1 AGIASMVYGLYRFSR
16 ELILPVLAHSKADKN
31 LVQIVAEHRFGL
43 SRPEVNVVAIGGGTG
58 LATLLR
64 GLKRHDVS
72 ITAIVTVADDGGSTG
87 KIRSA
92 YDIPAPGDIRNCLVA
107 LADDESLVSR
117 LFQYRFT
124 QVGSELDG
132 HSLGNLFITALTK
145 VTGSFDRA
153 IIESATVLNIRGRVL
168 PSTLENVRLDAEL
181 TDGTMIQGESKIQYK
196 EAPIHRVRLS
206 PENPAAYLPAVTAI
220 LNADLIV
227 LGPGSLYTSI
237 VPNLLVPDIVR
248 AVRASSAPKVY
259 VMNVATQTGE
269 TDRFTQASSELD
281 GHSFGNLFITALT
294 KVTGSF
300 ERAVIESANVLN
312 IRGRV
317 LPSTLENVRLDAELT
332 DGTMIQGES
341 KIQYKE
347 APIRHVRLSP
357 GDPAAYRPAVTA
369 ILNADLIVLG
379 PGSLYTSIVP
389 NLLVP
394 DIVRAVRA
402 SSAPKVYVM
411 NVATQKGETDHFTAL
426 DHLVVVD
433 EQLGPGELDAV
444 LINSNMA
451 SAEAIGPDLPIEP
464 LLPDSWDRVDP
475 SIRVIARDVVSE
487 QNPLRHDPEKLA
499 TALFDLTNGRW
510 REETQ
515 ASDIERGKDIVS
527 ARRRD
532 LVAAGGTR
540 E

>member
-1 AGIASMVYGLYRFSR
+1 MPDGWIGARGDVTIPRGWRTWLRPGMHVKRWAGLFLFGTILTGLAIAMGLVYSYRYVPFPEPVSGLLQVITLQFLPRELRFVFVLSVGIASMVYGLYRFSR

-87 KIRSA
+87 KIRTA

-124 QVGSELDG
+124 QAGSELDG
-132 HSLGNLFITALTK
+132 HSFGNLFITALTK

-206 PENPAAYLPAVTAI
+206 PEDPRAYLPAVTAI

-269 TDRFTQASSELD
+269 TD
-281 GHSFGNLFITALT
+281 
-294 KVTGSF
+294 
-300 ERAVIESANVLN
+300 
-312 IRGRV
+312 
-317 LPSTLENVRLDAELT
+317 
-332 DGTMIQGES
+332 
-341 KIQYKE
+341 
-347 APIRHVRLSP
+347 
-357 GDPAAYRPAVTA
+357 
-369 ILNADLIVLG
+369 
-379 PGSLYTSIVP
+379 
-389 NLLVP
+389 
-394 DIVRAVRA
+394 
-402 SSAPKVYVM
+402 
-411 NVATQKGETDHFTAL
+411 HFTAL
-426 DHLVVVD
+426 DHLAVVD

-444 LINSNMA
+444 LINSNIA

-464 LLPDSWDRVDP
+464 LLPDSWDRLDP
-475 SIRVIARDVVSE
+475 RIRVITRDVVSE

-499 TALFDLTNGRW
+499 TALFELTNGRW
-510 REETQ
+510 RVETQ
-515 ASDIERGKDIVS
+515 VS
-527 ARRRD
+527 EVQRLNSNGSTRQRE
-532 LVAAGGTR
+532 LVAAGGAG

>member
-1 AGIASMVYGLYRFSR
+1 MTIARGWRTWLRPGMQVKRWAALFLLGTVLTGLSVAMGLVYSYRYVPFPEPVSGLVEAVTLQFLPRELRFLIVFSLGIAFMVYGFYRFSR
-16 ELILPVLAHSKADKN
+16 ELILPVLAHSKADKG

-124 QVGSELDG
+124 QAG
-132 HSLGNLFITALTK
+132 
-145 VTGSFDRA
+145 
-153 IIESATVLNIRGRVL
+153 
-168 PSTLENVRLDAEL
+168 
-181 TDGTMIQGESKIQYK
+181 
-196 EAPIHRVRLS
+196 
-206 PENPAAYLPAVTAI
+206 
-220 LNADLIV
+220 
-227 LGPGSLYTSI
+227 
-237 VPNLLVPDIVR
+237 
-248 AVRASSAPKVY
+248 
-259 VMNVATQTGE
+259 
-269 TDRFTQASSELD
+269 SELD

-300 ERAVIESANVLN
+300 ERAVIESASVLN

-332 DGTMIQGES
+332 DGTMIEGES

-347 APIRHVRLSP
+347 APIHRVRLAP

-402 SSAPKVYVM
+402 ASAPKIYVM
-411 NVATQKGETDHFTAL
+411 NVATQAGETDHFTAL
-426 DHLVVVD
+426 DHLAVVD
-433 EQLGPGELDAV
+433 EQLGAGVLDAV
-444 LINSNMA
+444 LINSNTA
-451 SAEAIGPDLPIEP
+451 SAAAIGPDLPIEP
-464 LLPDSWDRVDP
+464 LLPDSWDRLDP
-475 SIRVIARDVVSE
+475 RIRVIARDVVSE
-487 QNPLRHDPEKLA
+487 HNPLRHDPDKLA
-499 TALFDLTNGRW
+499 IALFALTNGRW
-510 REETQ
+510 HED
-515 ASDIERGKDIVS
+515 APSLDFAPHVNSDNWP
-527 ARRRD
+527 RRD
-532 LVAAGGTR
+532 LVAASGAR

>member
-1 AGIASMVYGLYRFSR
+1 MTILRGWRTWLRPGMHLKRWAALFLLGTILTGLAIAMGLVYSYRYVPFPEPVSGLVQVITLQFLPRELRFLIVLGVGIASMVYGLYRFSR
-16 ELILPVLAHSKADKN
+16 ELILPVLAHSKADKD

-43 SRPEVNVVAIGGGTG
+43 SRPEINVVAIGGGTG

-87 KIRSA
+87 KIRTA

-124 QVGSELDG
+124 QAGSELDG

-145 VTGSFDRA
+145 VTGSFERA
-153 IIESATVLNIRGRVL
+153 VIDSATVLNIRGRVL

-181 TDGTMIQGESKIQYK
+181 TDGSTIQGESKIQYK

-206 PENPAAYLPAVTAI
+206 PE
-220 LNADLIV
+220 
-227 LGPGSLYTSI
+227 
-237 VPNLLVPDIVR
+237 
-248 AVRASSAPKVY
+248 
-259 VMNVATQTGE
+259 
-269 TDRFTQASSELD
+269 
-281 GHSFGNLFITALT
+281 
-294 KVTGSF
+294 
-300 ERAVIESANVLN
+300 
-312 IRGRV
+312 
-317 LPSTLENVRLDAELT
+317 
-332 DGTMIQGES
+332 
-341 KIQYKE
+341 
-347 APIRHVRLSP
+347 
-357 GDPAAYRPAVTA
+357 DPAAYRPAVTA

-411 NVATQKGETDHFTAL
+411 NVATQTGETDHFTAL
-426 DHLVVVD
+426 DHLTVVD

-464 LLPDSWDRVDP
+464 LLPDSWDQLDP
-475 SIRVIARDVVSE
+475 RIRVIARDVVSE

-499 TALFDLTNGRW
+499 IALFELTNGRW
-510 REETQ
+510 RDEAD
-515 ASDIERGKDIVS
+515 ASEIQRRNTGVS

-532 LVAAGGTR
+532 LVAAGGAG